1 MLPESA
7 RMARILVADDA
18 ASIRLLVKRYLQADG
33 HEVVEAEDGLAA
45 YECGVSDDIDLAV
58 LDQLMPGMKGIDVLH
73 KWRQEGK
80 TFPVVVL
87 SGVDDEATVIS
98 SLDMGAADYVR
109 KPFSPGELK
118 ARVERFL
125 TTG

>member
-1 MLPESA
+1 
-7 RMARILVADDA
+7 MARILVADDA

-33 HEVVEAEDGLAA
+33 HEVIEAEDGIAA
-45 YECGVSDDIDLAV
+45 YECGLTDEIDLAV
-58 LDQLMPGMKGIDVLH
+58 LDQLMPGMKGIDVMH
-73 KWRQEGK
+73 KWRREGIH
-80 TFPVVVL
+80 FPVVVL
-87 SGVDDEATVIS
+87 SGVDDETTVIN

-125 TTG
+125 GPG